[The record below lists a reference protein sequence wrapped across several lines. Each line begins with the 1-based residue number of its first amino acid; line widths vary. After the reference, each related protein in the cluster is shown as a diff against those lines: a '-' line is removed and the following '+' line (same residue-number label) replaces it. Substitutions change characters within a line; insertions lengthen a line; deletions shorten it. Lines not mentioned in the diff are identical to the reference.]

1 MEASPIFIST
11 QFTAQNCQDTYT
23 PKFLSQSKL
32 KSRWTLGENKTYL
45 EMHRTEKPT
54 GIGQAE
60 THLLDDEEEELG
72 GLGFGNGRRRSEF
85 KLSISLLIFYSS
97 PSFVCSIYLLLLL
110 CRQCE
115 YLILYWQRKEK
126 PLALFSCLKIVKIHS
141 TCYARAST
149 YYPHHSCV

>member
-1 MEASPIFIST
+1 
-11 QFTAQNCQDTYT
+11 
-23 PKFLSQSKL
+23 
-32 KSRWTLGENKTYL
+32 
-45 EMHRTEKPT
+45 MHRTEKPT

-60 THLLDDEEEELG
+60 THLLDDEEEEFG
-72 GLGFGNGRRRSEF
+72 GLGFGYGRRRSEF